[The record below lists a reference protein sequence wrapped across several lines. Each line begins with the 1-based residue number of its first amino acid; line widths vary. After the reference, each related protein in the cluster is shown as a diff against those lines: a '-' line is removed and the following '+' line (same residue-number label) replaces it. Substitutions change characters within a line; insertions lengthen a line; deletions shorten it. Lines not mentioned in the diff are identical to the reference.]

1 MSLWNLTYKIK
12 LKLTYFKKL
21 DKKYLF
27 VDVQQL
33 SNCNVRCRFD
43 LFLFWKKRAKIQMF
57 VYPVPIFLDNE
68 SVYYLSN
75 NAWWNYSKAEFT
87 CLIYG
92 SISIYESLTDPYK
105 YLLMDSISM
114 TLFFENFL
122 STSSVITH
130 NITFNIFKKS
140 CHGNGI
146 HK

>member
-1 MSLWNLTYKIK
+1 MMILWNLTYKIK
-12 LKLTYFKKL
+12 LTSFKKL

-33 SNCNVRCRFD
+33 QCAIWFVFVLKKTRQNSNVCLSSPIFSS
-43 LFLFWKKRAKIQMF
+43 
-57 VYPVPIFLDNE
+57 PIFLENE

-122 STSSVITH
+122 STSFISYH
-130 NITFNIFKKS
+130 P
-140 CHGNGI
+140 
-146 HK
+146 